1 MELIPNVDEAAYIR
15 RMSRPSHPGVTP
27 APQHNT
33 KELVTDIRK
42 TRTHDETVQSGRS
55 SLRGPDVKRKDQGS
69 GEEGPAEIILL
80 VDRQKIW
87 APAETLTNFYQ
98 YSSQLWLHDV
108 VLQLHLRGEKSPAV
122 DHQDC
127 IKDHR
132 CFSPTPGKDSVYSA
146 WLIKRAKK
154 IISNYSHPGHPLFST
169 FPSAGSGSD
178 GHGQKD

>member
-1 MELIPNVDEAAYIR
+1 MKQPIYGGCPGPHILA
-15 RMSRPSHPGVTP
+15 SHLLLNIIQRSLSLTSGKQGHMTKQSSLGVHLSGDLTWR
-27 APQHNT
+27 
-33 KELVTDIRK
+33 EK
-42 TRTHDETVQSGRS
+42 TREVVKKAQQRLFFLWT
-55 SLRGPDVKRKDQGS
+55 LRKFGLP
-69 GEEGPAEIILL
+69 
-80 VDRQKIW
+80 QK
-87 APAETLTNFYQ
+87 LFTNFYQ

-127 IKDHR
+127 IKDHW